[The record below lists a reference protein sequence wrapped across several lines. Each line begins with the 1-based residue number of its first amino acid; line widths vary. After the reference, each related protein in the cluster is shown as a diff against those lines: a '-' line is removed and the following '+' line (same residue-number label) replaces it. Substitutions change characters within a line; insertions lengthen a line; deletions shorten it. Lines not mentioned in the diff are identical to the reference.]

1 MAWLISR
8 LDGQRP
14 CSRCIRRGLADACR
28 KVAHEGLIPSEVLR
42 GGSNP
47 GDINSTSQTNPFS
60 SFVSPSLI
68 PPSSSAPLDSSSS
81 TLFNFNPE
89 ALNFGDPY
97 GALEFSMLG
106 HMSSGQTDTP
116 PKGSPFSQ
124 YGSPFAYTIG
134 TSTSSPSVHTRDSGY
149 HSVSR
154 SDHPSHPKQSARQQ
168 TFPELSL
175 TYVND
180 SKIIFK
186 DQGRPRTDID
196 ELQHMPTDGNSLRPS
211 VAVSASDYSL
221 PPQELD
227 FSDAGSLTDRHEDYT
242 NYFTDQLLVTL
253 EKGFE
258 GYDPEEQV
266 QAVSTIRNGLPKMLE
281 EFGIRIAH
289 QGDSQ
294 LDRDL
299 MYVAC
304 KSSK

>member
-1 MAWLISR
+1 
-8 LDGQRP
+8 
-14 CSRCIRRGLADACR
+14 
-28 KVAHEGLIPSEVLR
+28 
-42 GGSNP
+42 
-47 GDINSTSQTNPFS
+47 
-60 SFVSPSLI
+60 
-68 PPSSSAPLDSSSS
+68 
-81 TLFNFNPE
+81 
-89 ALNFGDPY
+89 
-97 GALEFSMLG
+97 
-106 HMSSGQTDTP
+106 
-116 PKGSPFSQ
+116 
-124 YGSPFAYTIG
+124 
-134 TSTSSPSVHTRDSGY
+134 
-149 HSVSR
+149 
-154 SDHPSHPKQSARQQ
+154 
-168 TFPELSL
+168 
-175 TYVND
+175 
-180 SKIIFK
+180 
-186 DQGRPRTDID
+186 
-196 ELQHMPTDGNSLRPS
+196 